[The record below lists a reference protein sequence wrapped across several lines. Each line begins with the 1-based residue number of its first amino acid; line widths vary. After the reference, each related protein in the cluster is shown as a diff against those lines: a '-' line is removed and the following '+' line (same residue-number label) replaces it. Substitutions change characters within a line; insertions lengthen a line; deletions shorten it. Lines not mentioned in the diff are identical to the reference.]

1 MTRRLYPARLTG
13 TVAAPPSKSAW
24 HRELICRFLAGQPLP
39 QALSGA
45 DVSATLSG
53 LRVLRQGG
61 DAIDCGASGATLRF
75 LLPLA
80 MALGRTGLH
89 LTGTPRL
96 LERPLSAPYPVAR
109 ENAGYRITEPLT
121 PGRYALRGDETSQ
134 TVSGLLMALPLLA
147 EPSEL
152 VLTTPLVSRAYV
164 DMTLDALRRHGI
176 PASCGSDD
184 LFAAEEI
191 RFLFALLQI
200 IDNPHQD
207 IPLLT
212 VLLSPF
218 GGYPADALARLRAGD
233 RDADLYTLLCE
244 SKAPICAVLED
255 LRRTAQ
261 EAPLRT
267 LLEEAEERLLLPA
280 LCAALP
286 NGPQRQRNLA
296 AFRSI
301 ADSYERAGG
310 CGLPGFLRHLEGL
323 RERGVPSSGGAAAGA
338 VRLMIWTN

>member
-1 MTRRLYPARLTG
+1 MR
-13 TVAAPPSKSAW
+13 S
-24 HRELICRFLAGQPLP
+24 
-39 QALSGA
+39 LSG
-45 DVSATLSG
+45 
-53 LRVLRQGG
+53 
-61 DAIDCGASGATLRF
+61 
-75 LLPLA
+75 
-80 MALGRTGLH
+80 RT
-89 LTGTPRL
+89 
-96 LERPLSAPYPVAR
+96 
-109 ENAGYRITEPLT
+109 
-121 PGRYALRGDETSQ
+121 Q
-134 TVSGLLMALPLLA
+134 T
-147 EPSEL
+147 
-152 VLTTPLVSRAYV
+152 Y
-164 DMTLDALRRHGI
+164 LDALRRHGI

-286 NGPQRQRNLA
+286 NGIWR
-296 AFRSI
+296 RSARSRI
-301 ADSYERAGG
+301 PMSAQ
-310 CGLPGFLRHLEGL
+310 
-323 RERGVPSSGGAAAGA
+323 AAAVCPA
-338 VRLMIWTN
+338 SCAIWRACGSAACRQAAARRPGPFG

>member
-1 MTRRLYPARLTG
+1 MGQPAVELHAIDYSPAGDGAPPDRAAAEAEF
-13 TVAAPPSKSAW
+13 VAARIAEMLRQEEKIPDGDGLRPV
-24 HRELICRFLAGQPLP
+24 QPGDIVILMRS
-39 QALSGA
+39 LSG
-45 DVSATLSG
+45 
-53 LRVLRQGG
+53 
-61 DAIDCGASGATLRF
+61 
-75 LLPLA
+75 
-80 MALGRTGLH
+80 RT
-89 LTGTPRL
+89 
-96 LERPLSAPYPVAR
+96 
-109 ENAGYRITEPLT
+109 
-121 PGRYALRGDETSQ
+121 Q
-134 TVSGLLMALPLLA
+134 T
-147 EPSEL
+147 
-152 VLTTPLVSRAYV
+152 Y
-164 DMTLDALRRHGI
+164 LDALRRHGI

-296 AFRSI
+296 ALRSI

-310 CGLPGFLRHLEGL
+310 CGPARLPA
-323 RERGVPSSGGAAAGA
+323 PSGGLAGA
-338 VRLMIWTN
+338 RRAVKRRRGGRGRSADDHPQLQGAGIPGRISGGPVQELQPHGLPRQCAHRPCAGAWLKLL

>member
-39 QALSGA
+39 QELSGA

-134 TVSGLLMALPLLA
+134 TVSGLRDRADHGNRLA
-147 EPSEL
+147 H
-152 VLTTPLVSRAYV
+152 SRA
-164 DMTLDALRRHGI
+164 AG
-176 PASCGSDD
+176 
-184 LFAAEEI
+184 
-191 RFLFALLQI
+191 
-200 IDNPHQD
+200 
-207 IPLLT
+207 
-212 VLLSPF
+212 LS
-218 GGYPADALARLRAGD
+218 AR
-233 RDADLYTLLCE
+233 
-244 SKAPICAVLED
+244 
-255 LRRTAQ
+255 
-261 EAPLRT
+261 
-267 LLEEAEERLLLPA
+267 
-280 LCAALP
+280 
-286 NGPQRQRNLA
+286 
-296 AFRSI
+296 
-301 ADSYERAGG
+301 
-310 CGLPGFLRHLEGL
+310 
-323 RERGVPSSGGAAAGA
+323 
-338 VRLMIWTN
+338 